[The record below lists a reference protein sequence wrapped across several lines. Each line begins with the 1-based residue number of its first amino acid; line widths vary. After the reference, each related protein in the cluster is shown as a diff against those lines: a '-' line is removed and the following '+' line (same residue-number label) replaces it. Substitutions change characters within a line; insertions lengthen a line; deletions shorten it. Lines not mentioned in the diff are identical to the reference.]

1 MGDTGGEDAEG
12 GEFLAAFEGETGFAE
27 AGVERGDE
35 IVPDEGAEAGDEGEE
50 GEE

>member
-1 MGDTGGEDAEG
+1 MRVALIGSQDFGKAALEA
-12 GEFLAAFEGETGFAE
+12 FL
-27 AGVERGDE
+27 ERGDE